1 MNEHLMEI
9 LARDLVAGLPPYKRE
24 VYQYVVGIEDE
35 LASRSET
42 SEQFMSLLVKHT
54 PHKQAAAHF
63 NMTYGQLMKLMRE
76 IETEIDAKLKKKLK
90 QVQWIDYSEQL
101 KSGTQKKMEFL
112 LLI

>member
-1 MNEHLMEI
+1 MNEHLIEI
-9 LARDLVAGLPPYKRE
+9 LARDLVAGLAPYKRE

-42 SEQFMSLLVKHT
+42 SDQFMSLLVKHT

-63 NMTYGQLMKLMRE
+63 NMTYGELMMLMRE

-90 QVQWIDYSEQL
+90 QVQWIDYTEQL
-101 KSGTQKKMEFL
+101 NPRTQSRMDFL

>member
-1 MNEHLMEI
+1 
-9 LARDLVAGLPPYKRE
+9 
-24 VYQYVVGIEDE
+24 E

-42 SEQFMSLLVKHT
+42 SDQFMSLLVKHT

-76 IETEIDAKLKKKLK
+76 IESEIDAKLRTKLK
-90 QVQWIDYSEQL
+90 KVQWIDYTEQL
-101 KSGTQKKMEFL
+101 NSRTQSRMDFL